1 MDFSME
7 TSIDSTVDSSIDS
20 SYYTDSTEDFKVSD
34 IAGFEPFT
42 EYIIR
47 NGKVYRFGKAKQWV
61 GVHLKY
67 VLLSQGEH
75 KAKLYQSTI
84 DNLVSDTVKDERK
97 VSDISSYEAFTEYT
111 IINGSVYRFGKVR
124 NWLGASKKYVQLS
137 QQGNLKN
144 LYKTTV
150 DEVVTSKPSETWK
163 LLSDPIVTEDDD
175 PAIAKK
181 MRKYLKGYR
190 ISNKGQIQRC
200 TDYRWHDVN
209 YGKYSS
215 IYLPKDDDQF
225 QIDKDEEDTIYEK
238 DPKLETTQYSI
249 RCLMEYFFDSEEID
263 LDLTLLGQGV
273 KGEMRSPT

>member
-7 TSIDSTVDSSIDS
+7 MSIGSTVDSSIDS

-42 EYIIR
+42 QYFIR
-47 NGKVYRFGKAKQWV
+47 DGKVYRFGKVKQWV
-61 GVHLKY
+61 GVNSKY
-67 VLLSQGEH
+67 VLLCQGEH

-84 DNLVSDTVKDERK
+84 DNLGNDKVKDERK
-97 VSDISSYEAFTEYT
+97 VSDISGYEVFTEYT
-111 IINGSVYRFGKVR
+111 IGADGNIYRFGKIKH
-124 NWLGASKKYVQLS
+124 WMGADRKFVQLS
-137 QQGNLKN
+137 QQGNLTK
-144 LYKTTV
+144 LYKSTL
-150 DEVVTSKPSETWK
+150 ESKLTGKSSEMWRM
-163 LLSDPIVTEDDD
+163 LSQPMVTEDDD

-200 TDYRWHDVN
+200 VNHIWKDVN

-215 IYLPKDDDQF
+215 IYLPHDDDQF
-225 QIDKDEEDTIYEK
+225 QIDKDDEDTIYEE

-263 LDLTLLGQGV
+263 LNLSIL
-273 KGEMRSPT
+273 S